1 MISYSVVI
9 RLCLSC
15 GGHKDVDVILR
26 SDYPLVDAFI
36 KKAAWKVALENNP
49 ELASKNTRAILI
61 SVEEI

>member
-9 RLCLSC
+9 RLCFSS
-15 GGHKDVDVILR
+15 GKHKDVDVILH

-49 ELASKNTRAILI
+49 ELASKNTSAILI
-61 SVEEI
+61 SVEEM